1 MQVSW
6 VLLAEN
12 VVVNEL
18 SRRMDII
25 GEFRSV
31 VADQFPFLLPK
42 FYIVV
47 RVEVDAREPVA
58 LPFELTL
65 RRPSDELLELHNSRV
80 SVNIPPNV
88 GHVVGNLIAEIQS
101 IEFMNQ
107 GRHVI
112 TAQLGE
118 SVFSTDIM
126 VFCRRNITNDT

>member
-1 MQVSW
+1 MQISW

-12 VVVNEL
+12 VVMNEL
-18 SRRMDII
+18 SQRMDII

-31 VADQFPFLLPK
+31 VADQFPYLLPK
-42 FYIVV
+42 FYIVA

-58 LPFELTL
+58 LPYELTL
-65 RRPSDELLELHNSRV
+65 RRPSDELVELHNSRV

-88 GHVVGNLIAEIQS
+88 AHVVGNLIAEIQS
-101 IEFMNQ
+101 IKFMNQ
-107 GRHVI
+107 GRQVI

-126 VFCRRNITNDT
+126 VFRRRNITNDT